1 MKGFDLMRSLFW
13 RGLSFWTLGDKMATA
28 FVTDITVCLTK
39 EEVRWPED
47 ANGRVED
54 VKKDGEF

>member
-1 MKGFDLMRSLFW
+1 MRSQFR
-13 RGLSFWTLGDKMATA
+13 RGLSFSILGDKIATA

>member
-1 MKGFDLMRSLFW
+1 MRSLFG
-13 RGLSFWTLGDKMATA
+13 RGLSFSTLGDKIATA

-39 EEVRWPED
+39 EEVRWLED